1 MCEPIS
7 ISMGIAAAG
16 MLASNMAKSASADDA
31 QANEDTNFILQSQ
44 AQNLKGDQ
52 ENQRAQEEKSKRAK
66 DSMIERGKATA
77 MWADTGLSGISYDK
91 VMQESQFNQGFDM
104 ASMESNRAARQTQ
117 IGYESKKLLSDSKN
131 RRNNIKKPDWIGGG
145 LSIATAGAGAYA
157 AGLPKT

>member
-7 ISMGIAAAG
+7 ISMGIAAAS
-16 MLASNMAKSASADDA
+16 MLASNMATSASAKKA
-31 QANEDTNFILQSQ
+31 QKNEDTNFILQSQ

-104 ASMESNRAARQTQ
+104 ASMEANRSARQTQ
-117 IGYESKKLLSDSKN
+117 IGYESKKLLADSKN
-131 RRNNIKKPDWIGGG
+131 RRNNIRKPDWIGGG

-157 AGLPKT
+157 AGLPK